1 MTTPEGG
8 SRFAPTVPRPYTRI
22 AKAVVVGDAAVG
34 KTSLLVRYIKGI
46 FNPSYILTIGVS
58 FFVRD
63 IVVSDEVLRVQL
75 WDTGGQERFGPIRQ
89 LYYRG
94 TKGVLLVYDRT
105 NPESFKRLGYWLDE
119 IRRGC
124 GEVPTVI
131 VGNKADLPAA
141 VPTEEARRFA
151 DERRLVLVETSAKTD
166 LNTDKAFSALASLI
180 LNQISQGSD
189 VPEKRSY

>member
-8 SRFAPTVPRPYTRI
+8 SRLTPVVPRPYTRI

-63 IVVSDEVLRVQL
+63 IIVADEVLRVQL

-141 VPTEEARRFA
+141 VPTDEARRFA
-151 DERRLVLVETSAKTD
+151 DERRLVFVETSAKTD
-166 LNTDKAFSALASLI
+166 LNTDKAFSTLAGMI
-180 LNQISQGSD
+180 LRQITQGSD
-189 VPEKRSY
+189 ASERRS

>member
-1 MTTPEGG
+1 MTTPESG
-8 SRFAPTVPRPYTRI
+8 SRVPGVTRPYTRI
-22 AKAVVVGDAAVG
+22 AKAVVIGDAAVG

-46 FNPSYILTIGVS
+46 FNPTYVLTIGVS

-63 IVVSDEVLRVQL
+63 VVVGDEVLRVQL

-119 IRRGC
+119 VRRGC
-124 GEVPTVI
+124 GEVPAVI

-141 VPTEEARRFA
+141 VPSDDAERFA
-151 DERRLVLVETSAKTD
+151 SERRLALLETSAKTD
-166 LNTDKAFSALASLI
+166 FNTDKAFTTLARLI
-180 LNQISQGSD
+180 MGQISQASGSS
-189 VPEKRSY
+189 ERRG

>member
-1 MTTPEGG
+1 MTTPESG
-8 SRFAPTVPRPYTRI
+8 SRFTPTIPRPYTRI

-63 IVVSDEVLRVQL
+63 VVVGDEVLRVQL

-94 TKGVLLVYDRT
+94 TKGVLLVFDRT

-124 GEVPTVI
+124 GEVPTVV

-141 VPTEEARRFA
+141 VPAEEARRFA
-151 DERRLVLVETSAKTD
+151 DEHRLVFVETSAKTD
-166 LNTDKAFSALASLI
+166 LNTDKAFSTLAGLI
-180 LNQISQGSD
+180 LNQISKGSD
-189 VPEKRSY
+189 ASERRS

>member
-1 MTTPEGG
+1 MTTPESG
-8 SRFAPTVPRPYTRI
+8 SRVPGVTRPYTRI
-22 AKAVVVGDAAVG
+22 AKAVVIGDAAVG

-46 FNPSYILTIGVS
+46 FNPTYVLTIGVS

-63 IVVSDEVLRVQL
+63 VVVGDEVLRVQL

-119 IRRGC
+119 VRRGC
-124 GEVPTVI
+124 GEVPAVI

-141 VPTEEARRFA
+141 VPSDDAERFA
-151 DERRLVLVETSAKTD
+151 SERRLALLETSAKTD
-166 LNTDKAFSALASLI
+166 FNTDKAFTTLARLI
-180 LNQISQGSD
+180 MDQISQASGSS
-189 VPEKRSY
+189 ERRG